1 MSASSPASFSQ
12 AVELYKTNYVQYRTT
27 GRSEYKMAYET
38 AERWIESY
46 LKQMDASV
54 ASNAQAISKF
64 VDEYSTA
71 SPELNT
77 IQKQFAT
84 IRKEGPAVQDAYAT
98 IKRVN
103 SEQPEIDNTD
113 LYAKAGIAAGLLG
126 VVIVMSFF

>member
-1 MSASSPASFSQ
+1 MSTSLPASFSQ

-27 GRSEYKMAYET
+27 GRAEYKLAYET
-38 AERWIESY
+38 AQRWIESY
-46 LKQMDASV
+46 LRSIDASI
-54 ASNAQAISKF
+54 ATNAAAISKF

-71 SPELNT
+71 SPELGDL
-77 IQKQFAT
+77 QKRLST
-84 IRKEGPAVQDAYAT
+84 IRKEGPALENTYQT

-126 VVIVMSFF
+126 VVIVMSFV

>member
-1 MSASSPASFSQ
+1 MSTFSPELFSRVVEIYKSSY
-12 AVELYKTNYVQYRTT
+12 VEYRTT
-27 GRSEYKMAYET
+27 GRPEHKMAYEN
-38 AERWIESY
+38 AERFIQSY
-46 LKQMDASV
+46 LNKMDASI

-64 VDEYSTA
+64 VDESSTA
-71 SPELNT
+71 SPELND
-77 IQKQFAT
+77 IQKQFST
-84 IRKEGPAVQDAYAT
+84 IRKEGPALENTYQT